1 MKQILCSFTLCF
13 FAQFCFAQIGIN
25 NPLPD
30 PSAALDITST
40 DKGLLIPRVA
50 NTMSV
55 SNPANGLIVFNMED
69 NHFHYFNG
77 STWLQLVSDR
87 GFLSDADADT
97 KILVESMPDED
108 VIRLELAGTEKFTFV
123 SDAVGR
129 SRINFPENQDN
140 IAIGDEGMKSN
151 VGGDG
156 NVVVGMQSFGDNIS
170 GNDNSAYG
178 YLALQKN
185 TTGSNNVA
193 IGRGAMR
200 ENTTGGAN
208 VVVGAGALNN
218 NNGFENTAIGT
229 AAMSNSISASRN
241 VAVGNAAMRG
251 NTTGNNNVSIG
262 FASMLS
268 STTGG
273 SNIAIGTNSLRESDN
288 GNNNVAIGINAMQF
302 NQSGG
307 NNTALGINALM
318 NNGGGNKNVAIGSSA
333 LLNLTDGTG
342 NVAIGV
348 SAGQNA
354 TGSNQLYINNDGGTG
369 EDILIYGDF
378 TQDIVIV
385 NDRLAVGMPLADFNL
400 LHTLSLQGNSSSDTL
415 IHCENNT
422 GDLRFQVYSD
432 GDAWLS
438 GTLTEAS
445 DKRLKKN
452 IVPLSSSLAGIL
464 ALNGYNYDWKNPLSS
479 TDLQTGVIAQE
490 VLEVF
495 PELVVTDKEY
505 YSVNYTGLIPH
516 LIEGTKT
523 QQALIDEQQKEIEEM
538 KSEIEALR
546 NLLEQVLEKAEE

>member
-1 MKQILCSFTLCF
+1 MKQLLCSFTLCLL
-13 FAQFCFAQIGIN
+13 AQFCVGQIGIN
-25 NPLPD
+25 NPSPD

-55 SNPANGLIVFNMED
+55 SSPANGLIVFNMTD

-77 STWLQLVSDR
+77 TTWLQIVSDR

-108 VIRLELAGTEKFTFV
+108 IIRMELAGLEKFTFV
-123 SDAVGR
+123 SDTTGR
-129 SRINFPENQDN
+129 SRLDFPANQDN
-140 IAIGDEGMKSN
+140 IAIGDIGLN
-151 VGGDG
+151 NNIGGDR
-156 NVVVGMQSFGDNIS
+156 NVVVGMQSFGGNVS
-170 GNDNSAYG
+170 GNDNSAFG
-178 YLALQKN
+178 YRALQN
-185 TTGSNNVA
+185 NISGGNNVA
-193 IGRGAMR
+193 IGRDAIR
-200 ENTTGGAN
+200 NNTTGGAN
-208 VVVGAGALNN
+208 VAVGSGALDA

-229 AAMSNSISASRN
+229 SAMGNSTIASRN
-241 VAVGNAAMRG
+241 VAVGNAAMFA
-251 NTTGNNNVSIG
+251 NTTGNNNISIG
-262 FASMLS
+262 FASMFS

-273 SNIAIGTNSLRESDN
+273 SNIALGTNSLRESDD
-288 GNNNVAIGINAMQF
+288 GSSNVAIGINTMQF
-302 NQSGG
+302 NESGD
-307 NNTALGINALM
+307 NNTALGSN
-318 NNGGGNKNVAIGSSA
+318 A
-333 LLNLTDGTG
+333 LLNNGNG
-342 NVAIGV
+342 NANVAIGV
-348 SAGQNA
+348 SALRDVTNGSGNVAIGPSAGQSA
-354 TGSNQLYINNDGGTG
+354 TGSNQLYINNNSGTG

-378 TQDIVIV
+378 AQDIVIV
-385 NDRLAVGMPLADFNL
+385 NDRLAVGMPLADFSS
-400 LHTLSLQGNSSSDTL
+400 LHTLSLQGNSTNDTL
-415 IHCENNT
+415 IHCENNV
-422 GDLRFQVYSD
+422 GDERFQVYSD
-432 GDAWLS
+432 GDAWLA

-523 QQALIDEQQKEIEEM
+523 QQELINEQQSEIEEM
-538 KSEIEALR
+538 KSEIEMLR
-546 NLLEQVLEKAEE
+546 NLLEQVLEKADE